1 MENINWSKWIVSLVL
16 TLLLSTPAALYAQ
29 TWPVISKADTVNF
42 KLSSNTVPMPDVTI
56 WVLSQEV
63 SGSDTILY
71 LNRFVKEVIINYV
84 EVVMINQPGFLQ
96 KKVTIKPD
104 GLVILSDT
112 ATYNLYPSAGIGVDW
127 IFNPNT
133 QTMAEVTSVSAE
145 IVLGMPDSVKTITL
159 SDGNTIKLSQSW
171 GILSFPDFLNS
182 GIAYNL
188 VGIDNLRIGEYFPD
202 HVDFAHGLEVED
214 VFKTNKYS
222 STSSAWGYNTSSSYH
237 YQYNVNTKT
246 VTDTSVEY
254 LVNGVRQEYWSGY
267 PLEFS
272 LYTDKL
278 VYPLV
283 FTASLKPDVW
293 SRLRDKFS
301 NDTITL
307 GDRYGIV
314 KCYYDTLLHAIGK
327 EITGTPYNLLSN
339 DTLYFKQ
346 TIDTW
351 LVWSSFK
358 TCLGVPYVEKEA
370 KYNDNYNSTSATFG
384 DILLAWSKSFGSYG
398 SFFNIGLTSEH
409 WPVISDTSILN
420 YQLSSNAGPMPDANI
435 RSISKDIIGN
445 DTIRNL
451 NRLAI
456 KVNDQYLINQPGFLQ
471 KKIEVNENKSVVFS
485 DPAEFVIYPSGGVGY
500 YWLYDQSKNTAA
512 FVENIEDQYVM
523 GIPDRVKTI
532 LLSDGNRI
540 KLSQKWG
547 IISFP
552 DIKNPGI
559 TYELVG
565 IDNLHVGK
573 CFPDHTDY
581 ALGWDVGDVFLTR
594 EGSIEFGG
602 NGDALNEVFTNRQFT
617 VKEKTLTNTSVSYLV
632 DGFQWEEIP
641 QEPVSYFPY
650 SETIVFSLD
659 HAPFIGHTG
668 LGRMQDAF
676 VNDTLMT
683 FFNGQPYIHV
693 VEPYF
698 DSLYNT
704 NGKKLVSQ
712 PFQAVN
718 NDTLVIGQNQQ
729 NGLITCEYVACPGFP
744 TIHYNDH
751 FLGATLNETKT
762 KSIEL
767 IAWSTAEGSHGELIA
782 NPFGISDHGNPSGV
796 LIYPNPFRDFLHIE
810 LVKQTTDQRI
820 EIYNAAGI
828 PVFSNVLNSLKS
840 TFDLSKLPYGFYFV
854 KVTGKTGSTTMKVA
868 KSNTD

>member
-1 MENINWSKWIVSLVL
+1 MENISLNRRIAFLVL
-16 TLLLSTPAALYAQ
+16 TLLLTTSVALYAQ
-29 TWPVISKADTVNF
+29 SWTVISKEDTVNF
-42 KLSSNTVPMPDVTI
+42 KLSNNTVPMPDVTI

-71 LNRFVKEVIINYV
+71 LNRFVKGVI
-84 EVVMINQPGFLQ
+84 INQPGFLQ
-96 KKVTIKPD
+96 KKVTIKPG

-112 ATYNLYPSAGIGVDW
+112 ATYNLYPSAGIGMDW

-159 SDGNTIKLSQSW
+159 SDGNIIQLSQRW
-171 GILSFPDFLNS
+171 GILSFPDFMNS

-214 VFKTNKYS
+214 VFKTNEYS

-283 FTASLKPDVW
+283 FTASQSPDVW

-307 GDRYGIV
+307 GGRFGIV

-346 TIDTW
+346 TIDTR
-351 LVWSSFK
+351 LVWSSYK
-358 TCLGVPYVEKEA
+358 TCLGVPYVEQET
-370 KYNDNYNSTSATFG
+370 KYNDNYNYTSATFG

-398 SFFNIGLTSEH
+398 NFFNIGLTSEH
-409 WPVISDTSILN
+409 WPVVSDTNILN

-445 DTIRNL
+445 DTILYL
-451 NRLAI
+451 NRI
-456 KVNDQYLINQPGFLQ
+456 TTKVNDQYLINQPGFLQ
-471 KKIEVNENKSVVFS
+471 KKIQVNEDKSVAFS
-485 DPAEFVIYPSGGVGY
+485 DPAEFVLYPSGGVGY
-500 YWLYDQSKNTAA
+500 YWMFDQSKNTAA
-512 FVENIEDQYVM
+512 FVENVEDQNVL

-552 DIKNPGI
+552 DIINPGI
-559 TYELVG
+559 NYDLVG
-565 IDNLHVGK
+565 INNQRVGK
-573 CFPDHTDY
+573 CFPDNTDY

-594 EGSIEFGG
+594 EGSILSGG
-602 NGDALNEVFTNRQFT
+602 NGDALNEVFTKRQFT
-617 VKEKTLTNTSVSYLV
+617 VKEKTLSNTSVSYLV

-650 SETIVFSLD
+650 KETIVFSLD
-659 HAPFIGHTG
+659 HAPFIGHAG

-712 PFQAVN
+712 PFQALN
-718 NDTLVIGQNQQ
+718 NDTLVIGQNLQ

-751 FLGATLNETKT
+751 FFGPTFNETQT
-762 KSIEL
+762 KSMDI
-767 IAWSTAEGSHGELIA
+767 IAWSTAEGSHGELIS
-782 NPFGISDHGNPSGV
+782 NPFGISDQGKSSGV

-810 LVKQTTDQRI
+810 LTGQTTDQRI
-820 EIYNAAGI
+820 VIYNAAGI
-828 PVFSNVLNSLKS
+828 PVYSDLVTSLKS
-840 TFDLSKLPYGFYFV
+840 TFDLSELPYGFYFV

-868 KSNTD
+868 KLGPN